1 MINVLIGAFSQSGQ
15 LLESFFHHIQT
26 ICTWEEQAYGKGLHR
41 QPEELMR
48 CYRKNSSGFILLQ
61 EADVLLGYADVW
73 QLTPDFYE
81 RLKVG
86 VIDEE
91 SIHERDILSPTDT
104 VTGLWYVGSMIVSP
118 TLRQEQPT
126 KAAMVFA
133 KLCGA
138 LPDIFKNHGP
148 FPARLLGVGSSQFG
162 CKLMKKW
169 GFAPVAADEQA
180 IDLRPR
186 MEKTMLTAEDAN
198 IFDMRR
204 QA

>member
-1 MINVLIGAFSQSGQ
+1 MLIGAFSPSGQ
-15 LLESFFHHIQT
+15 PLESFFHHIQT
-26 ICTWEEQAYGKGLHR
+26 ICTWEEQAYAKDLRR
-41 QPEELMR
+41 QPEDVMR
-48 CYRKNSSGFILLQ
+48 CYRKNPSGFILLQ

-73 QLTPDFYE
+73 QLTSDFYE

-118 TLRQEQPT
+118 VLRQEQPT
-126 KAAMVFA
+126 RAALAFA
-133 KLCGA
+133 SLCGA
-138 LPDIFKNHGP
+138 LPEVFKNHGP

-186 MEKTMLTAEDAN
+186 MEKIMLTQEDAN
-198 IFDMRR
+198 IFDLGRKN
-204 QA
+204 